1 MNKRVSIDIVKNVLL
16 PGLLIGSYMGLYFN
30 LFYFSKSLLKMGGMF
45 SYVVPI
51 IVIAMIGIIM
61 YLSNDKNNQK
71 LIYLISIP
79 FIPLIILPLLAMF
92 IGLLPMALLLVFP
105 FIYLFPFPLAS
116 IITIELLKGYYEP
129 YRSHLIGVSIPTLV
143 FPLCLPYLLVSLD
156 NSESDMY
163 HYMAPLFCALASLL
177 YSLPFA
183 LYYYNEELNKKK
195 KEIFK

>member
-1 MNKRVSIDIVKNVLL
+1 
-16 PGLLIGSYMGLYFN
+16 MGLYFN
-30 LFYFSKSLLKMGGMF
+30 LFYFSKSLLKMGGML

-61 YLSNDKNNQK
+61 YLLNDKNNQK

-79 FIPLIILPLLAMF
+79 FILIIVLHLSAIF
-92 IGLLPMALLLVFP
+92 IGLLPLELWMLFP
-105 FIYLFPFPLAS
+105 SIYLFPFALAT

-143 FPLCLPYLLVSLD
+143 YPLCFPYLVASLTNYEPD
-156 NSESDMY
+156 TY
-163 HYMAPLFCALASLL
+163 YFMAPLHCALASLL

-183 LYYYNEELNKKK
+183 LYYYKEELNKKH
-195 KEIFK
+195 

>member
-1 MNKRVSIDIVKNVLL
+1 MDKRVSIDIVKNVLL

-30 LFYFSKSLLKMGGMF
+30 LFYFSKSLLKMGGML

-61 YLSNDKNNQK
+61 YLLNDKNNQK
-71 LIYLISIP
+71 LIYLIAIP
-79 FIPLIILPLLAMF
+79 FILIIVLHLSAIF
-92 IGLLPMALLLVFP
+92 IGLLPLELWMLFP
-105 FIYLFPFPLAS
+105 SIYLFPFALAT

-143 FPLCLPYLLVSLD
+143 YPLCFPYLVASLTNYEPD
-156 NSESDMY
+156 IY
-163 HYMAPLFCALASLL
+163 YFMAPLHCALASLL

-183 LYYYNEELNKKK
+183 LYYYNEELNKKH
-195 KEIFK
+195 

>member
-1 MNKRVSIDIVKNVLL
+1 MNERVLINIVKNVLL

-30 LFYFSKSLLKMGGMF
+30 LFYFSKSLLKMGGML

-61 YLSNDKNNQK
+61 YLLNDKNNQK
-71 LIYLISIP
+71 YIYLIAIP
-79 FIPLIILPLLAMF
+79 FILIIVLHLSAIF
-92 IGLLPMALLLVFP
+92 IGLLPLELWM
-105 FIYLFPFPLAS
+105 LFPSMYLYPFALAT

-143 FPLCLPYLLVSLD
+143 YPLCFPYLVASLTNYEPD
-156 NSESDMY
+156 IY
-163 HYMAPLFCALASLL
+163 YFMAPLHCALASLL

-183 LYYYNEELNKKK
+183 LYYYKEELNKKH
-195 KEIFK
+195 

>member
-30 LFYFSKSLLKMGGMF
+30 LFYFSKSLLKMGGML

-61 YLSNDKNNQK
+61 YLLNDKNNQK
-71 LIYLISIP
+71 YIYLIAIP
-79 FIPLIILPLLAMF
+79 FILIIVLHLSAIF
-92 IGLLPMALLLVFP
+92 IGLLPLELWMLFP
-105 FIYLFPFPLAS
+105 SMYLFPFALAT

-143 FPLCLPYLLVSLD
+143 YPLCFPYLVASLTNYEPD
-156 NSESDMY
+156 TY
-163 HYMAPLFCALASLL
+163 YFMAPLHCALASLL

-183 LYYYNEELNKKK
+183 LYYYNEELNKKH
-195 KEIFK
+195 

>member
-30 LFYFSKSLLKMGGMF
+30 LFYFSKSLLKMGGML

-61 YLSNDKNNQK
+61 YLLNDKNNQK
-71 LIYLISIP
+71 YIYLIAIP
-79 FIPLIILPLLAMF
+79 FILIIVLHLSAIF
-92 IGLLPMALLLVFP
+92 IGLLPLELWMLFP
-105 FIYLFPFPLAS
+105 SMYLFPFALAT

-143 FPLCLPYLLVSLD
+143 YPLCFPYLVASLTNYEPD
-156 NSESDMY
+156 TY
-163 HYMAPLFCALASLL
+163 YFMAPLHCALASLL

-183 LYYYNEELNKKK
+183 LYYYKEELNKKH
-195 KEIFK
+195 

>member
-1 MNKRVSIDIVKNVLL
+1 MNKRVLIDIVKNVLL

-30 LFYFSKSLLKMGGMF
+30 LFYFCKSLLKMGGML

-61 YLSNDKNNQK
+61 YLLNDKNNQK
-71 LIYLISIP
+71 LIYLIAIP
-79 FIPLIILPLLAMF
+79 FILIIVLHLSAIF
-92 IGLLPMALLLVFP
+92 IGLLPLELWMLFP
-105 FIYLFPFPLAS
+105 SIYLFPFALAT

-143 FPLCLPYLLVSLD
+143 YPLCFPYLVASLTNYEPD
-156 NSESDMY
+156 TY
-163 HYMAPLFCALASLL
+163 YFMAPLHCALASLL

-183 LYYYNEELNKKK
+183 LYYYNEELNKKH
-195 KEIFK
+195 

>member
-1 MNKRVSIDIVKNVLL
+1 MNKRVSIDIIKNVLL

-30 LFYFSKSLLKMGGMF
+30 LFYFSKSLLKMGGML

-61 YLSNDKNNQK
+61 YLLNDKNNQK

-79 FIPLIILPLLAMF
+79 FILIIVLHLSAIF
-92 IGLLPMALLLVFP
+92 IGLLPLELWMLFP
-105 FIYLFPFPLAS
+105 SIYLFPFALAT

-143 FPLCLPYLLVSLD
+143 YPLCFPYLVASLTNYEPD
-156 NSESDMY
+156 TY
-163 HYMAPLFCALASLL
+163 YFMAPLHCALASLL

-183 LYYYNEELNKKK
+183 LYYYKEELNKKH
-195 KEIFK
+195 

>member
-1 MNKRVSIDIVKNVLL
+1 MNKRVLIDIVKNVLL
-16 PGLLIGSYMGLYFN
+16 PGLLVGSYMGLYFN
-30 LFYFSKSLLKMGGMF
+30 LFYFSKSLLKMGGML

-61 YLSNDKNNQK
+61 YLLNDKNNQK

-79 FIPLIILPLLAMF
+79 FILIIVLHLSAIF
-92 IGLLPMALLLVFP
+92 IGLLPLELWMLFP
-105 FIYLFPFPLAS
+105 SIYLFPFALAT

-143 FPLCLPYLLVSLD
+143 YPLCFPYLVASLTNYEPD
-156 NSESDMY
+156 KY
-163 HYMAPLFCALASLL
+163 YFMAPLHCALASLL

-183 LYYYNEELNKKK
+183 LYYYKEELNKKH
-195 KEIFK
+195 

>member
-1 MNKRVSIDIVKNVLL
+1 MNKRVLIDIVKNVLL

-30 LFYFSKSLLKMGGMF
+30 LFYFSKSLLKMGGML

-61 YLSNDKNNQK
+61 YLLNDKNNQK
-71 LIYLISIP
+71 LIYLIATP
-79 FIPLIILPLLAMF
+79 FILIIVLHLLAIF
-92 IGLLPMALLLVFP
+92 IGLLPLELWMLFP
-105 FIYLFPFPLAS
+105 SIYLFPFALAI

-143 FPLCLPYLLVSLD
+143 YPLCFPYLVASLTNYEPD
-156 NSESDMY
+156 TY
-163 HYMAPLFCALASLL
+163 YFMAPLHCALASLL

-183 LYYYNEELNKKK
+183 LYYYKEELNKKH
-195 KEIFK
+195 

>member
-30 LFYFSKSLLKMGGMF
+30 LFYFSKSLLKMGGML

-61 YLSNDKNNQK
+61 YLLNDKNNQK
-71 LIYLISIP
+71 LIYLIAIP
-79 FIPLIILPLLAMF
+79 FILIIVLHLSAIF
-92 IGLLPMALLLVFP
+92 IGLLPLELWMLFP
-105 FIYLFPFPLAS
+105 SIYLFPFVLAT

-143 FPLCLPYLLVSLD
+143 YPLCFPYLVASLTNYEPD
-156 NSESDMY
+156 TY
-163 HYMAPLFCALASLL
+163 YFMAPLHCALVSVL

-183 LYYYNEELNKKK
+183 LYYYNEELNKKH
-195 KEIFK
+195 

>member
-16 PGLLIGSYMGLYFN
+16 PGLLIGYYMGLYFN
-30 LFYFSKSLLKMGGMF
+30 LFYFSKSLLKMGGML

-61 YLSNDKNNQK
+61 YLLNDKNNQK
-71 LIYLISIP
+71 LIYLIAIP
-79 FIPLIILPLLAMF
+79 FILIIVLHLSAIF
-92 IGLLPMALLLVFP
+92 IGLLPLELWMLFP
-105 FIYLFPFPLAS
+105 SIYLFPFALAT

-143 FPLCLPYLLVSLD
+143 YPLCFPYLVASLTNYEPD
-156 NSESDMY
+156 TY
-163 HYMAPLFCALASLL
+163 YFMAPLHCALASLL

-183 LYYYNEELNKKK
+183 LYYYNEELNKKH
-195 KEIFK
+195 

>member
-30 LFYFSKSLLKMGGMF
+30 LFYFSKSLLKMGGML

-61 YLSNDKNNQK
+61 YLLNDKNNQK
-71 LIYLISIP
+71 LIYLIAIP
-79 FIPLIILPLLAMF
+79 FILIIVLHLSAIF
-92 IGLLPMALLLVFP
+92 IGLLPLELWMLFP
-105 FIYLFPFPLAS
+105 SIYLFPFALAT

-143 FPLCLPYLLVSLD
+143 YPLSFPYLVASLTNYEPD
-156 NSESDMY
+156 TYYFMV
-163 HYMAPLFCALASLL
+163 PLHCALASLL

-183 LYYYNEELNKKK
+183 LYYYNEELNKKH
-195 KEIFK
+195 

>member
-30 LFYFSKSLLKMGGMF
+30 LFYFSKSLLKMGGML

-61 YLSNDKNNQK
+61 YLLNDKNNQK
-71 LIYLISIP
+71 LIYLIAIP
-79 FIPLIILPLLAMF
+79 FILIIVLHLSAIF
-92 IGLLPMALLLVFP
+92 IGLLPLELWMLFP
-105 FIYLFPFPLAS
+105 SIYLFPFALAT

-143 FPLCLPYLLVSLD
+143 YPFCFPYLVASLTNYEPD
-156 NSESDMY
+156 TY
-163 HYMAPLFCALASLL
+163 YFMAPLHCALASLL

-183 LYYYNEELNKKK
+183 LYYYNEELNKKR
-195 KEIFK
+195 

>member
-1 MNKRVSIDIVKNVLL
+1 MNKRVLIDIVKNVLL

-30 LFYFSKSLLKMGGMF
+30 MFYFSKSLLKMGGMF

-71 LIYLISIP
+71 LIYLIAIP
-79 FIPLIILPLLAMF
+79 FILIIVLHLSAIF
-92 IGLLPMALLLVFP
+92 IGLLPLELWMLFP
-105 FIYLFPFPLAS
+105 SIYLFPFALAT

-143 FPLCLPYLLVSLD
+143 YPLCFPYLVASLTNYEPD
-156 NSESDMY
+156 TY
-163 HYMAPLFCALASLL
+163 YFMAPLHCALASLL

-183 LYYYNEELNKKK
+183 LYYYNEELNKKH
-195 KEIFK
+195 

>member
-1 MNKRVSIDIVKNVLL
+1 MNKRVLIDIVKNVLL

-30 LFYFSKSLLKMGGMF
+30 MFYFSKSLLKMGGML

-61 YLSNDKNNQK
+61 YLLNDKNNQK
-71 LIYLISIP
+71 LIYLIAIP
-79 FIPLIILPLLAMF
+79 FILIIVLHLSAIF
-92 IGLLPMALLLVFP
+92 IGLLPLELWMLFP
-105 FIYLFPFPLAS
+105 SIYLFPFALAT

-143 FPLCLPYLLVSLD
+143 YPLCFPYLVASLTNYEPD
-156 NSESDMY
+156 IY
-163 HYMAPLFCALASLL
+163 YFMAPLHCALASLL

-183 LYYYNEELNKKK
+183 LYYYNEELNKKH
-195 KEIFK
+195 

>member
-45 SYVVPI
+45 SYLVPI

-61 YLSNDKNNQK
+61 YLPNNKNNQK
-71 LIYLISIP
+71 LIYLIATP
-79 FIPLIILPLLAMF
+79 FILLIVLRLLAIF
-92 IGLLPMALLLVFP
+92 IGLLPKDLLIFFP
-105 FIYLFPFPLAS
+105 FIYLFPFPLAT

-143 FPLCLPYLLVSLD
+143 YPLCFPYIVSSLT
-156 NSESDMY
+156 NYEPETY
-163 HYMAPLFCALASLL
+163 YFMAPLYCALASLL
-177 YSLPFA
+177 YSLPCA
-183 LYYYNEELNKKK
+183 LYYYNEELNKKH
-195 KEIFK
+195 

>member
-30 LFYFSKSLLKMGGMF
+30 LFYFSKSLLKMGGML

-61 YLSNDKNNQK
+61 YLLNDKNNQK
-71 LIYLISIP
+71 YIYLIAIP
-79 FIPLIILPLLAMF
+79 FILIIVLHLSAIF
-92 IGLLPMALLLVFP
+92 IGLLPLELWM
-105 FIYLFPFPLAS
+105 LFPSMYLYPFALAT

-143 FPLCLPYLLVSLD
+143 YPLCFPYLVASLTNYEPD
-156 NSESDMY
+156 IY
-163 HYMAPLFCALASLL
+163 YFMAPLHCALASLL

-183 LYYYNEELNKKK
+183 LYYYKEELNKKH
-195 KEIFK
+195 

>member
-30 LFYFSKSLLKMGGMF
+30 LFYFSKSLLKMGGML

-61 YLSNDKNNQK
+61 YLLNNKNNQK
-71 LIYLISIP
+71 LIYLIAIP
-79 FIPLIILPLLAMF
+79 FILIIVLHLSAIF
-92 IGLLPMALLLVFP
+92 IGLLPLELWMLFP
-105 FIYLFPFPLAS
+105 SIYLYPFALAT

-143 FPLCLPYLLVSLD
+143 YPLCFPYLVASLTNYEPD
-156 NSESDMY
+156 TY
-163 HYMAPLFCALASLL
+163 YFMAPLHCALASLF

-183 LYYYNEELNKKK
+183 LYYYNEELNKKH
-195 KEIFK
+195 

>member
-30 LFYFSKSLLKMGGMF
+30 LFYFSKSLLKMGGML

-61 YLSNDKNNQK
+61 YLLNDKNNQK

-79 FIPLIILPLLAMF
+79 FILIIVLHLSAIF
-92 IGLLPMALLLVFP
+92 IGLLPLELWMLFP
-105 FIYLFPFPLAS
+105 SIYLFPFALAT

-143 FPLCLPYLLVSLD
+143 YPLCFPYLVASLTNYEPD
-156 NSESDMY
+156 TY
-163 HYMAPLFCALASLL
+163 YFMAPLHCALASLL

-183 LYYYNEELNKKK
+183 LYYYKEELNKKH
-195 KEIFK
+195 

>member
-30 LFYFSKSLLKMGGMF
+30 LFYFSKSLLKMGGML

-61 YLSNDKNNQK
+61 YLLNDKNNQK
-71 LIYLISIP
+71 LIYLIAIP
-79 FIPLIILPLLAMF
+79 FILIIVLHLSAIF
-92 IGLLPMALLLVFP
+92 IGLLPLELWMLFP
-105 FIYLFPFPLAS
+105 SIYLFPFALAT

-143 FPLCLPYLLVSLD
+143 YPLCFPYLVASLTNYEPD
-156 NSESDMY
+156 TY
-163 HYMAPLFCALASLL
+163 YFMAPLYCALASLL

-183 LYYYNEELNKKK
+183 FYYYKEELNKKH
-195 KEIFK
+195 

>member
-30 LFYFSKSLLKMGGMF
+30 LFYFSKSLLKMGGML

-61 YLSNDKNNQK
+61 YLLNDKNNQK

-79 FIPLIILPLLAMF
+79 FILIIVLHLSAIF
-92 IGLLPMALLLVFP
+92 IGLLPLELWMLFP
-105 FIYLFPFPLAS
+105 SIYLVPFALAT

-143 FPLCLPYLLVSLD
+143 YPLCFPYLVASLTNYEPD
-156 NSESDMY
+156 TY
-163 HYMAPLFCALASLL
+163 YFMAPLHCALASLL

-183 LYYYNEELNKKK
+183 LYYYNEELNKNH
-195 KEIFK
+195 

>member
-1 MNKRVSIDIVKNVLL
+1 MNKRVLINIVKNVLL

-30 LFYFSKSLLKMGGMF
+30 LFYFSKSLLKMGGML

-61 YLSNDKNNQK
+61 YLLNDKNNQK
-71 LIYLISIP
+71 LIYLIAIP
-79 FIPLIILPLLAMF
+79 FILIIVLHLSAIF
-92 IGLLPMALLLVFP
+92 IGLLPLELWMLFP
-105 FIYLFPFPLAS
+105 YIYLFPFPLAT

-143 FPLCLPYLLVSLD
+143 YPLCFPYLVASLTNYEPD
-156 NSESDMY
+156 IY
-163 HYMAPLFCALASLL
+163 YFMAPLHCVLASLL

-183 LYYYNEELNKKK
+183 LYYYNDCRSRTDTV
-195 KEIFK
+195 

>member
-1 MNKRVSIDIVKNVLL
+1 MNKRVLIDIVKNVLL

-30 LFYFSKSLLKMGGMF
+30 LFYFSKSLLKMGGML

-61 YLSNDKNNQK
+61 YLLNDKNNQK
-71 LIYLISIP
+71 LIYLIAIP
-79 FIPLIILPLLAMF
+79 FILIIVLHLSAIF
-92 IGLLPMALLLVFP
+92 IGLLPLELWMLFP
-105 FIYLFPFPLAS
+105 SIYLFPFALAT

-143 FPLCLPYLLVSLD
+143 YPLCFPYLVASLTNYEPD
-156 NSESDMY
+156 TY
-163 HYMAPLFCALASLL
+163 YFMAPLHCALASLL

-183 LYYYNEELNKKK
+183 LYYYNEELNKKH
-195 KEIFK
+195 

>member
-30 LFYFSKSLLKMGGMF
+30 LFYFSKSLLKMGGML

-61 YLSNDKNNQK
+61 YLLNDKNNQK
-71 LIYLISIP
+71 LIYLIAIP
-79 FIPLIILPLLAMF
+79 FILIIVLHLSAIF
-92 IGLLPMALLLVFP
+92 IGLLPLELWMLFP
-105 FIYLFPFPLAS
+105 SIYLFPFALAT

-143 FPLCLPYLLVSLD
+143 YPLCFPYLVASLTNYEPD
-156 NSESDMY
+156 IY
-163 HYMAPLFCALASLL
+163 YFMAPLHCALASLL

-183 LYYYNEELNKKK
+183 LYYYKEELNKKH
-195 KEIFK
+195 